1 MPSGTPTHKHNV
13 MKLWS
18 RLDQVFLSDHSEN
31 LLISCNMQPDQRG
44 INTDHLPILTEL
56 NLNADI
62 APEKEIHNFQ
72 NVDWDEFCKE
82 LSIQLAKLLLP
93 APIVNQRQLD
103 EACDSLTKA
112 IQRTIISEVP
122 VLTIMLKSKRWW
134 MKELTQLCQLA
145 NKLGRQSYDKQ
156 CDKGHNIHKKHNV
169 AAKNYHRILEQTK
182 RQHWRDWL
190 EKGKDPDIWTAH

>member
-1 MPSGTPTHKHNV
+1 MSAFIQLAHVGFHKCIGKIAHGLLRIHSPYIAELCVDLALPSGTPTHKHNV
-13 MKLWS
+13 TKLWS

-31 LLISCNMQPDQRG
+31 LLISYNMQPDQRG

-72 NVDWDEFCKE
+72 NVDWAEFCKE

-103 EACDSLTKA
+103 KACNSLTKA
-112 IQRTIISEVP
+112 IQCTIISEVP
-122 VLTIMLKSKRWW
+122 VSTITPKSKRW
-134 MKELTQLCQLA
+134 
-145 NKLGRQSYDKQ
+145 
-156 CDKGHNIHKKHNV
+156 
-169 AAKNYHRILEQTK
+169 
-182 RQHWRDWL
+182 
-190 EKGKDPDIWTAH
+190 